1 MPLTQ
6 NWYGSSVRKTTRSE
20 SSGRRIWRPAT
31 RAVVVAQEER
41 RLVGQGVEPLDRVV
55 ELRRRA
61 AREAARGQIAAAA
74 VDVLPTEPPVDGNPL
89 LDYTGDNLMVTP
101 HIAWATREARQNAVD
116 ELTANVAAF
125 LRGEERN
132 RVV

>member
-1 MPLTQ
+1 MFGADQ
-6 NWYGSSVRKTTRSE
+6 F
-20 SSGRRIWRPAT
+20 
-31 RAVVVAQEER
+31 RAMKSNAMLINTAR
-41 RLVGQGVEPLDRVV
+41 GALVDSQALVDALAG
-55 ELRRRA
+55 
-61 AREAARGQIAAAA
+61 GQIAAAA